1 MSERIMGAFT
11 CRVCGRTFPLIAE
24 KHYVAR
30 ANEEVGIT
38 SVISKTGPKLY
49 DAFDCPH
56 CGCQNTMGLRLRENN
71 LTTPEQVDGEEEE
84 EED

>member
-30 ANEEVGIT
+30 AGVGNGVLSSLAST
-38 SVISKTGPKLY
+38 EPELH

-56 CGCQNTMGLRLRENN
+56 CGCQNTVGLRLRENN

-84 EED
+84 ED